1 MKRLPTP
8 AADELTVTAL
18 KPFNPMK
25 QRRSAKSSGSGSSS
39 SGGSKCGRNSGRVYA
54 SPEPSLQET
63 TFHGLNHAVSG
74 ASACTRRVLWIL
86 LILVA
91 VAGLVSVFVE
101 KVCVLGVHTVA
112 VLMNILL
119 LLLY

>member
-1 MKRLPTP
+1 
-8 AADELTVTAL
+8 
-18 KPFNPMK
+18 MK
-25 QRRSAKSSGSGSSS
+25 QRRSAKSSGSGSS

-101 KVCVLGVHTVA
+101 KVCVLCVHTVA
-112 VLMNILL
+112 VLMNTL